1 MIMEYRDPV
10 HHIKGAL
17 KGLIISAAG
26 AALAAGI
33 VEIAAK
39 YIYIY
44 RSKAY
49 NDYHSKLNT

>member
-1 MIMEYRDPV
+1 MEYRDPV

-39 YIYIY
+39 YPYIY